1 MLIFI
6 DELSHDDY
14 TYTVDIRYRRNKMKT
29 FFNIALIITSV
40 ATVVCVVLQ
49 NRGVGMGSIAGSDPG
64 SIFTA
69 RRGVEKVIFNLTMV
83 FSILLVIEVI
93 LSIILFK

>member
-1 MLIFI
+1 
-6 DELSHDDY
+6 
-14 TYTVDIRYRRNKMKT
+14 MKT

-40 ATVVCVVLQ
+40 ATVICVVLQ
-49 NRGVGMGSIAGSDPG
+49 NRGVGMGSIAGNDPG

>member
-1 MLIFI
+1 
-6 DELSHDDY
+6 
-14 TYTVDIRYRRNKMKT
+14 MKT
-29 FFNIALIITSV
+29 FFNIALIISSV
-40 ATVVCVVLQ
+40 ATVVLVVLQ

-83 FSILLVIEVI
+83 FSILLVILVV
-93 LSIILFK
+93 LSIILFN

>member
-1 MLIFI
+1 
-6 DELSHDDY
+6 
-14 TYTVDIRYRRNKMKT
+14 MKT

-40 ATVVCVVLQ
+40 ATVVLVVLQ

-83 FSILLVIEVI
+83 FSILLVILVV
-93 LSIILFK
+93 LSIILFN

>member
-1 MLIFI
+1 MENIILVN
-6 DELSHDDY
+6 L
-14 TYTVDIRYRRNKMKT
+14 KT

-40 ATVVCVVLQ
+40 ATVVLVVLQ

-64 SIFTA
+64 PIFTA

-83 FSILLVIEVI
+83 FSILLVILVV
-93 LSIILFK
+93 LSIILFN

>member
-1 MLIFI
+1 
-6 DELSHDDY
+6 
-14 TYTVDIRYRRNKMKT
+14 MKT

-40 ATVVCVVLQ
+40 ATVVLVVLQ

-83 FSILLVIEVI
+83 FSVLLVILVV
-93 LSIILFK
+93 LSIILFN

>member
-1 MLIFI
+1 
-6 DELSHDDY
+6 
-14 TYTVDIRYRRNKMKT
+14 MKT
-29 FFNIALIITSV
+29 FLNIALIITSI

-83 FSILLVIEVI
+83 FSILLVVLVV
-93 LSIILFK
+93 LSIILFN

>member
-1 MLIFI
+1 
-6 DELSHDDY
+6 
-14 TYTVDIRYRRNKMKT
+14 MKT
-29 FFNIALIITSV
+29 FFNIALIISSI

-69 RRGVEKVIFNLTMV
+69 RRGGGKVIFNLTLV
-83 FSILLVIEVI
+83 FSCLLVVLVI
-93 LSIILFK
+93 LSILLFK

>member
-1 MLIFI
+1 
-6 DELSHDDY
+6 
-14 TYTVDIRYRRNKMKT
+14 MKT
-29 FFNIALIITSV
+29 FFNIDMIITSV
-40 ATVVCVVLQ
+40 ATVVLVVLQ

-83 FSILLVIEVI
+83 FSILLVILVV
-93 LSIILFK
+93 LSIILFN

>member
-1 MLIFI
+1 
-6 DELSHDDY
+6 
-14 TYTVDIRYRRNKMKT
+14 MKT
-29 FFNIALIITSV
+29 FFNIALIITSI
-40 ATVVCVVLQ
+40 ATVVLVVLQ

-83 FSILLVIEVI
+83 FSILLVILVV
-93 LSIILFK
+93 LSIILFN

>member
-1 MLIFI
+1 
-6 DELSHDDY
+6 
-14 TYTVDIRYRRNKMKT
+14 MKT
-29 FFNIALIITSV
+29 FFNIALIITSI
-40 ATVVCVVLQ
+40 ATVVLVVLQ

-83 FSILLVIEVI
+83 FSVLLVILVV
-93 LSIILFK
+93 LSIILFN

>member
-1 MLIFI
+1 
-6 DELSHDDY
+6 
-14 TYTVDIRYRRNKMKT
+14 MKT
-29 FFNIALIITSV
+29 FFNIAMIITSI
-40 ATVVCVVLQ
+40 ATVVLVVLQ

-83 FSILLVIEVI
+83 FSVLLVILVV
-93 LSIILFK
+93 LSIILFN